1 MDAPLRKAE
10 FQCNELVEA
19 TDRGMLWL
27 DAKLSVAGHNRAY
40 RQLLDIPTEISFIG
54 RPYAELLKFLMERGE
69 FFGAQT
75 ESYLQDRLLSMR
87 RREPLRIERVR
98 PNGIALTVSATP
110 LPSGGYLYTYMDVTR
125 ERALRETQRRNA
137 KASVIAMAGFAEH
150 RDVDTAVHVLRVAR
164 MVGQTARKLQSHPR
178 FAAIIDDEYIEHI
191 ATASILHDVGKIAIS
206 DSILLKPGPLTSE
219 ERSMMNL
226 HTVLGADL
234 LKQAKLTMGQT
245 PYFDFGI
252 EIALSHHEWH
262 DGQGYPHRL
271 AGDAIP
277 LSGRICAVV
286 DVFDALVSRRP
297 YKLPWEM
304 GKVVDLIRSQ
314 RGRQFDPDVVDAVL
328 AVIAERETVQL
339 VRWQDDFSVCNL
351 HIDEQHAVLI
361 DTINQL
367 ASAECRRNHHVVL
380 MIIDELASYAAF
392 HFDYEERLMAQTAFP
407 DLDDH
412 KIIHQ
417 AFVRWITDLRDEYQI
432 YGTRPLGDKV
442 LGYLRDWLSH
452 HILGEDQRYRPFIGK
467 IGNSTCHY

>member
-1 MDAPLRKAE
+1 MDIPLRKAE
-10 FQCNELVEA
+10 FQCTEVIEA
-19 TDRGMLWL
+19 TDQGMLWL
-27 DAKLSVAGHNRAY
+27 DAELCVAGHNHAY
-40 RQLLDIPTEISFIG
+40 RQLLDIADEMTIIG
-54 RPYAELLKFLMERGE
+54 RPYAELLRFLLERGE

-75 ESYLQDRLLSMR
+75 EPYLQERLVSMQ
-87 RREPLRIERVR
+87 RRESLRIERVR
-98 PNGIALTVSATP
+98 PNGIVLTVSATP
-110 LPSGGYLYTYMDVTR
+110 LPSGGYLYTYTDVTR
-125 ERALRETQRRNA
+125 ERALREAQRRNA

-178 FAAIIDDEYIEHI
+178 FSAIIDDEYIEQV

-234 LKQAKLTMGQT
+234 LKQAKLNMGQT

-252 EIALSHHEWH
+252 EIALSHHERH

-277 LSGRICAVV
+277 LPGRICAVV

-297 YKLPWEM
+297 YKAPWEM
-304 GKVVDLIRSQ
+304 DKVVELIRSQ
-314 RGRQFDPDVVDAVL
+314 RSRQFDPDVADAVL

-339 VRWQDDFSVCNL
+339 VCWQDDFSVGNL

-367 ASAECRRNHHVVL
+367 ASAESRRNHHVVL
-380 MIIDELASYAAF
+380 MIIDELASFAAF
-392 HFDYEERLMAQTAFP
+392 HFDYEERLMAQAAYP
-407 DLDDH
+407 DLDGH

-417 AFVRWITDLRDEYQI
+417 AFVSWITDLRDECLI

-442 LGYLRDWLSH
+442 LNYLRDWLKY
-452 HILGEDQRYRPFIGK
+452 HILGEDQRYRPFIERT
-467 IGNSTCHY
+467 GNSRRH